1 MKYQQAMTKW
11 GVCAAMIFGVGLMAQ
26 PNVRA
31 EEPTSTP
38 AQSTTDTAKKSA
50 KKTARPRLDVVFTV
64 DATSSMSD
72 EIEVIK
78 KEIWT
83 IANRLM
89 KGKPSPDIRFGLVF
103 YKDNGDDFV
112 VRSTPLTRDIDK
124 IHTLLMSAP
133 VSGGGDMPEHV
144 GRGLHA
150 AMDME
155 WDADPSV
162 SRLVYLVGDA
172 PSQNYDDEFKVT
184 DAVKKAQEKQIVIH
198 AIGCSGIG
206 GGQQEFT
213 RIASATDGSYQ
224 SLTYHAVVER
234 EDGKKVSVVYYDGE
248 TYEADEV
255 LSEKEWKKGA
265 ESLKKKNKLKRAGGT
280 TRSRA
285 AAAPKM
291 NNMDDVAFEGVA
303 KEASEKGVAY

>member
-1 MKYQQAMTKW
+1 MKYQQFMTKW
-11 GVCAAMIFGVGLMAQ
+11 GVCAAVIFGIGLIAE
-26 PNVRA
+26 PNVDA
-31 EEPTSTP
+31 GEPMETQKTSQQPTEG
-38 AQSTTDTAKKSA
+38 TKK
-50 KKTARPRLDVVFTV
+50 KVERPRLDVVFTV

-89 KGKPSPDIRFGLVF
+89 AGKPSPDIRFGLVF
-103 YKDNGDDFV
+103 YKDVGDDFV

-124 IHTLLMSAP
+124 IHSLLMSAP

-144 GRGLHA
+144 GAGLHA
-150 AMDME
+150 AMDMD
-155 WDADPSV
+155 WDQDKKV

-172 PSQNYDDEFKVT
+172 PSKNHQDNKVA
-184 DAVKKAQEKQIVIH
+184 DAIKKAQEKQIVIH

-206 GGQQEFT
+206 GGQTEFT

-234 EDGKKVSVVYYDGE
+234 DDGKKVSVVYHDGE
-248 TYEADEV
+248 MYEADEV

-265 ESLKKKNKLKRAGGT
+265 DSLKKKKKLKRAASK
-280 TRSRA
+280 TRTRA
-285 AAAPKM
+285 ASAPKS
-291 NNMDDVAFEGVA
+291 NNMDDIAFDSVAA
-303 KEASEKGVAY
+303 EASEKGVAY